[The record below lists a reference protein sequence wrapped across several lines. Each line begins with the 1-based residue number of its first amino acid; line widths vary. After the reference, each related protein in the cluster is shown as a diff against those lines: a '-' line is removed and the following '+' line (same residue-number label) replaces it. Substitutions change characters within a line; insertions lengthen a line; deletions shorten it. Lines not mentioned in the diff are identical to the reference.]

1 MIVLL
6 LASKTIVLDL
16 FSAHHELV
24 DSDINLKFPPFAM
37 PAMPRKTSVT
47 LELFYIIEFQFC
59 IRLD

>member
-16 FSAHHELV
+16 FSAHRELV
-24 DSDINLKFPPFAM
+24 DSDINLKFPPF
-37 PAMPRKTSVT
+37 AMPRKTSVT